1 MSCLP
6 GGRKLMHD
14 HVVAGAALCR
24 DRCSRSLAVARQWG
38 SFLSVA
44 TCETKPLFIINTHA
58 NTAPARARG
67 ARVPACPRAVAAVAG
82 RGLARGSLLSG
93 ALGVRAAW
101 LAVCAPWPC
110 TSRPYDKRSIHTP
123 LYYCAALT
131 PRRPGIHTSARPVGT
146 ANKATRSCKAK
157 LDTRRSR
164 LLRSSCTP
172 RGEVRT
178 QRHRT
183 HTMDHDA

>member
-44 TCETKPLFIINTHA
+44 TCETKPLFIINTRA
-58 NTAPARARG
+58 NTAPARAWRARATATG
-67 ARVPACPRAVAAVAG
+67 QRAGALGALCTLARV
-82 RGLARGSLLSG
+82 
-93 ALGVRAAW
+93 GVRAAW
-101 LAVCAPWPC
+101 LAACAPWSC
-110 TSRPYDKRSIHTP
+110 TSRPYDKRSIHTA
-123 LYYCAALT
+123 LLCAYT
-131 PRRPGIHTSARPVGT
+131 PDTHVGT
-146 ANKATRSCKAK
+146 PSRHREQGDTKLCKAK

>member
-44 TCETKPLFIINTHA
+44 ACETKPLFIINTRA
-58 NTAPARARG
+58 NTAPARAWRARATATG
-67 ARVPACPRAVAAVAG
+67 QRAGALGALCTLARV
-82 RGLARGSLLSG
+82 
-93 ALGVRAAW
+93 GVRAAW
-101 LAVCAPWPC
+101 LAACAPWSC

-123 LYYCAALT
+123 ALLCAIHPGYSYTLTHRSSAPQSAPRTRRHEARHATLSAPEVLLYT
-131 PRRPGIHTSARPVGT
+131 PRCAHSATEHTP
-146 ANKATRSCKAK
+146 
-157 LDTRRSR
+157 
-164 LLRSSCTP
+164 
-172 RGEVRT
+172 
-178 QRHRT
+178 
-183 HTMDHDA
+183 MDHDA